1 MAYGSRSYG
10 GGYRFNWRGL
20 LTPAIKII
28 LISCTAVF
36 LIQTI
41 AQLLGGNTEKLIE
54 FYFGLVP
61 YLVIHGFVYQLF
73 TYLFLHG
80 GILHLLINMFVLWM
94 FGADIERA
102 WGMKRFFFYY
112 FLCGV
117 GAGVINVAVKV
128 AMDPAGK
135 AGSAFPTIGASGAI
149 YGVLIA
155 AAVLF
160 PDREI
165 WLIPFP
171 ITLPMK
177 AYVAIMAALEF
188 FGTLGSSGDNVSHV
202 CHLGGMLVGYIY
214 LRRGNFFFGFR
225 NRYSD
230 WKRRR
235 LKRKFEVYVRDH
247 KEKPPSQPGSWVN

>member
-36 LIQTI
+36 LMQTL
-41 AQLLGGNTEKLIE
+41 AQLFSPTAARTIQL
-54 FYFGLVP
+54 YFGLVP
-61 YLVIHGFVYQLF
+61 YLVVHGFVYQLF
-73 TYLFLHG
+73 TYLFLHS

-102 WGMKRFFFYY
+102 WGKKRFFFIT
-112 FLCGV
+112 FCAEWARELSMW
-117 GAGVINVAVKV
+117 ALKSRWI
-128 AMDPAGK
+128 PAGT
-135 AGSAFPTIGASGAI
+135 GSAFVPTIGASGAI

-177 AYVAIMAALEF
+177 AYVAIMVAIEF
-188 FGTLGSSGDNVSHV
+188 FGTLGSTGDNVSHV

>member
-1 MAYGSRSYG
+1 MAYGSRSY

-36 LIQTI
+36 LLQTL
-41 AQLLGGNTEKLIE
+41 AQLFSPSAARMILL
-54 FYFGLVP
+54 YFGLVP

-73 TYLFLHG
+73 TYLFLHS

-102 WGMKRFFFYY
+102 WGKKRFFIYY

-117 GAGVINVAVKV
+117 GAGIINVVVKV
-128 AMDPAGK
+128 AMDPKGIAG
-135 AGSAFPTIGASGAI
+135 ASVPTIGASGAI

-165 WLIPFP
+165 WVFPFP

-177 AYVAIMAALEF
+177 AYVAIMAAIEF
-188 FGTLGSSGDNVSHV
+188 FGTLGSTGDNVSHV